1 MKVLL
6 FTSGLTLALTVLVSC
21 KIRSDHL
28 VETRH
33 EIKPIEINVNV
44 RVEKELDRFFQDLDE
59 ASSTVIP
66 PETTSTPETTTP
78 PAP

>member
-6 FTSGLTLALTVLVSC
+6 FTSGLTLVLTGLISC
-21 KIRSDHL
+21 KIQSDHF

-66 PETTSTPETTTP
+66 TETTSTP
-78 PAP
+78 AP